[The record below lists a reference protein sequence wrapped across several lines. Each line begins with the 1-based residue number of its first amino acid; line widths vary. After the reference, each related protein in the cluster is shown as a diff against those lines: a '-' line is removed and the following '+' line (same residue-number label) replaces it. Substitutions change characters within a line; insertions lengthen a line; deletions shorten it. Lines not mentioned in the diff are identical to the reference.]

1 MKLQIQIKKGYKDML
16 FTGVATALITPFS
29 NDRID
34 YDSLERIIDFQI
46 GSGIDALVITGTT
59 GEAPTIDD
67 EEKRDLFRIAGE
79 MIGGR
84 VPFIAGTGTN
94 DTRHVIRL
102 CEYASEA
109 GADGFL
115 INNPYYNKSSD
126 EGIYA
131 SFMSI
136 ANNVDRE
143 IILYNVPSRTGKNM
157 SAELMLRLLEHENIS
172 SIKEASGDISQI
184 AKICASLPEGKA
196 LYSGNDDQV
205 LPIMSLGGSGV
216 ISVLSNLAPAMVKS
230 VTDSFFA
237 GDIVASRQNA
247 SYALELANAMF
258 MECNPIPIKAAMN
271 LMGMCSDE
279 LRLPLVPMEHSGKER
294 LRGIMRNYGYAV

>member
-1 MKLQIQIKKGYKDML
+1 ML

-29 NDRID
+29 GDRID

-46 GSGIDALVITGTT
+46 HSGIDALVITGTT

-67 EEKRDLFRIAGE
+67 EEKKELFRIAGE
-79 MIGGR
+79 MIDGR

-94 DTRHVIRL
+94 DTRHVLRL
-102 CEYASEA
+102 CEYAQNA
-109 GADGFL
+109 GCDGFL

-126 EGIYA
+126 EGIYQ
-131 SFMSI
+131 SFINI
-136 ANNVDRE
+136 ADNVDRE

-157 SAELMLRLLEHENIS
+157 SAELILRLMEHDRITA
-172 SIKEASGDISQI
+172 IKEAGGDISQV
-184 AKICASLPEGKA
+184 AKICAGLKDGKA

-216 ISVLSNLAPAMVKS
+216 ISVLSNLAPKMVKA
-230 VTDSFFA
+230 VTDSFFE
-237 GDIVASRQNA
+237 GDLISSRKNA
-247 SYALELANAMF
+247 NHALELANAMF
-258 MECNPIPIKAAMN
+258 MECNPIPIKAAMS
-271 LMGMCSDE
+271 LLGICSDE
-279 LRLPLVPMEHSGKER
+279 LRLPLVPMEQAKKER

>member
-1 MKLQIQIKKGYKDML
+1 ML

-29 NDRID
+29 DDRID
-34 YDSLERIIDFQI
+34 YDSLERIINFQI
-46 GSGIDALVITGTT
+46 HSGIDALVITGTT

-67 EEKRDLFRIAGE
+67 EEKKELFRIAGE
-79 MIGGR
+79 MIDGR

-102 CEYASEA
+102 CEYAEEA

-126 EGIYA
+126 EGIYQ
-131 SFMSI
+131 SFMNI
-136 ANNVDRE
+136 ADNVSRD

-157 SAELMLRLLEHENIS
+157 NADLILRLMEHERIVA
-172 SIKEASGDISQI
+172 IKEAGGDISQV
-184 AKICASLPEGKA
+184 AKICAGLREGKA

-216 ISVLSNLAPAMVKS
+216 ISVLSNLAPKMVKN

-237 GDIVASRQNA
+237 GDIISSRNYA
-247 SYALELANAMF
+247 NHALELANAMF

-271 LMGMCSDE
+271 LLGLCSDE
-279 LRLPLVPMEHSGKER
+279 LRLPLVPMGNTQKER
-294 LRGIMRNYGYAV
+294 LRLIMRNYGYAV